1 MIMGIFNQILQFVLS
16 LSILVILHES
26 GHFLIAR
33 MFNTRVEKF
42 YLFFNPWFTLFKFKK
57 GETEYG
63 LGWLPLGGYVKIS
76 GMIDESMDT
85 EQMKKPAEP
94 WEYRAKPA
102 WQRFLIISGGVLVN
116 FILAMVIYS
125 TVLYIWGEQYLPTKN
140 VSHGVVCA
148 PLAEEIGFQNGDKII
163 YVDGE
168 EIESFFQIAPT
179 IVIDNARSVT
189 VERNGQLLDV
199 MIDEAYLPQ
208 LLKTQLLFQPRTPLI
223 ISQVA
228 VESAAEGAGFM
239 VGDRLMAINGKEAYY
254 FDEFKSTV
262 KANDTIVF
270 TMNRNSQLVDLTVV
284 VPEDGI
290 VGFASTSPF
299 EILELKNVEYTL
311 LGSIPAG
318 IKRGASIVSS
328 YLKQLKLVFSPKT
341 KAYESV
347 GGFITIG
354 SIFPKYWDWQSF
366 WELTALI
373 SIILAIMNLLPIPA
387 LDGGHMLFLVYE
399 MVSGRKPSDKF
410 MEYAQILGMVFI
422 LSLFIFANANDVI
435 KLFN

>member
-1 MIMGIFNQILQFVLS
+1 MGIFNQILQLILS

-26 GHFLIAR
+26 GHFLFAR
-33 MFNTRVEKF
+33 LFNTRVEKF
-42 YLFFNPWFTLFKFKK
+42 YLFFNPWFSLFKFKK
-57 GETEYG
+57 GDTEYG

-85 EQMKKPAEP
+85 EQMQKPPEP

-125 TVLYIWGEQYLPTKN
+125 TVLYTWGEQYLPTKN
-140 VSHGVVCA
+140 VTYGVVCA
-148 PLAEEIGFQNGDKII
+148 QLAEEIGFRNGDKII

-168 EIESFFQIAPT
+168 EVESFFQVAPT

-189 VERNGQLLDV
+189 VERDGQLIDV
-199 MIDEAYLPQ
+199 MIDEAYVPQ
-208 LLKTQLLFQPRTPLI
+208 MLKTQMLFQPRTPLI
-223 ISQVA
+223 VGYVA
-228 VESAAEGAGFM
+228 EGSAAERADFKT
-239 VGDRLMAINGKEAYY
+239 GDKLMAINGNEAYY

-262 KANDTIVF
+262 QASANDTIVI
-270 TMNRNSQLVDLTVV
+270 TMSRNNGLVDLSVV
-284 VPEDGI
+284 VPDDGI
-290 VGFASTSPF
+290 VGIAPTSPF
-299 EILELKNVEYTL
+299 EILELKKVEYTL
-311 LGSIPAG
+311 LGSVPAG

-399 MVSGRKPSDKF
+399 MASGRKPSDKF